1 MTVMFRPRALNN
13 LIDELCRLPGIGE
26 KTAQRLAFFILRA
39 PAVRAERL
47 AQAIAEIKEKI
58 LFCSQCSSITES
70 DPCPLCTDA
79 SRDRSVI
86 CVVEDPSDVFLVE
99 RTGAY
104 KGVYHVLMGALSPLD
119 GIGPEQLK
127 IDALIKRIDQG
138 GVREVICATNPNME
152 GEATVLY
159 LAKLLKPR
167 DIRLTRLAHG
177 LPVGGHLEYADEIT
191 LSRSL
196 EGRLDL

>member
-1 MTVMFRPRALNN
+1 MTVMFRPRALNH

-26 KTAQRLAFFILRA
+26 KTAQRLAFFILRS
-39 PAVRAERL
+39 PTVRVERL

-58 LFCSQCSSITES
+58 LFCSQCSSLTEA

-79 SRDRSVI
+79 LRDRSVI

-99 RTGAY
+99 RTGVY

-127 IDALIKRIDQG
+127 IDALMQRIDQG

-167 DIRLTRLAHG
+167 GIRLTRLAHG
-177 LPVGGHLEYADEIT
+177 LPVGGHLEYTDEIT

>member
-1 MTVMFRPRALNN
+1 MFRPRALNS

-26 KTAQRLAFFILRA
+26 KTAQRLAFFILRS
-39 PAVRAERL
+39 PAIRAERL
-47 AQAIAEIKEKI
+47 ARAVMEVKEKI
-58 LFCSQCSSITES
+58 GFCSQCACITET
-70 DPCPLCTDA
+70 DPCSFCTDPA
-79 SRDRSVI
+79 RDRSLI

-99 RTGAY
+99 RTGAF

-119 GIGPEQLK
+119 GVGPDQLK
-127 IDALIKRIDQG
+127 INELIERVDQG
-138 GVREVICATNPNME
+138 GVREIICATNPNME

-159 LAKLLKPR
+159 LAKLMKPR
-167 DIRLTRLAHG
+167 GIRLTRLAHG
-177 LPVGGHLEYADEIT
+177 LPVGGHLEYADELT

>member
-1 MTVMFRPRALNN
+1 MSRPRALNT

-26 KTAQRLAFFILRA
+26 KTAQRLAFFILRM
-39 PAVRAERL
+39 PGVRAQRL
-47 AQAIAEIKEKI
+47 ARAIAEVKDRIV
-58 LFCSQCSSITES
+58 FCSQCSGITES
-70 DPCPLCTDA
+70 DPCPLCSDPA
-79 SRDRSVI
+79 RDRSLI
-86 CVVEDPSDVFLVE
+86 CVVEDPSDVFLIE
-99 RTGAY
+99 RTGVY
-104 KGVYHVLMGALSPLD
+104 KGLYHVLMGALSPLD

-127 IDALIKRIDQG
+127 VDSLIQRIDQG

-167 DIRLTRLAHG
+167 GVRLTRLAHG
-177 LPVGGHLEYADEIT
+177 LPVGGHLEYADDIT

-196 EGRLDL
+196 EGRRDL

>member
-1 MTVMFRPRALNN
+1 MYRPRALST

-26 KTAQRLAFFILRA
+26 KTAQRLAFFLLRT
-39 PAVRAERL
+39 PKVRTERL
-47 AQAIAEIKEKI
+47 AMAIVEIKEKI
-58 LFCSQCSSITES
+58 IFCSECSGITES
-70 DPCPLCTDA
+70 DPCSICTDP
-79 SRDRSVI
+79 SRDRSLI
-86 CVVEDPSDVFLVE
+86 CVVEDPSDVFLIE
-99 RTGAY
+99 RTSVY
-104 KGVYHVLMGALSPLD
+104 KGLYHVLMGALSPLD

-127 IDALIKRIDQG
+127 VDMLIQRVDQG

-167 DIRLTRLAHG
+167 GIRLTRLAHG
-177 LPVGGHLEYADEIT
+177 LPVGGHLEYTDEIT

-196 EGRLDL
+196 EGRRDL